1 MTRIAY
7 LVSHPIQYQAP
18 LLRRLAQEKDLDF
31 VALFLSDFSTRPYR
45 DHGFQRSIAWD
56 VDLLEG
62 YQSRVLRAWGRR
74 DSVGFWKPFTIDVEG
89 ELRRGGYDA
98 LWLHGYAHHAQL
110 RAVLAAKR
118 LGMKVLLR
126 GESHA
131 TTSRLSGVA
140 RTVKDTLLSQ
150 LFTHVDAFLAI
161 GTANREHYLSLGVPA
176 AKIFLTPYAVDNA
189 RFQAAS
195 TAERGNEV
203 RQSLGLSDS
212 RAVILCAS
220 KLQPIKRVWDLWK
233 AYEKLSPNGVD
244 EPSPY
249 LVFVGDGEHR
259 ADLEAAV
266 ERRGWNSVRFA
277 GFQNQTQMPA
287 YYASCDVYVLC
298 SQRETWGLAVNEAMN
313 AGKAVIVTEHVGG
326 AKDLVDEGGNGYVVP
341 VGDVDALSDRLKRI
355 TGDRSLAKQMGANS
369 LRRISR
375 WDFDAD
381 VEGLRQALA
390 ACGLGAIERAI
401 A

>member
-18 LLRRLAQEKDLDF
+18 LLRRLARERDLDF

-45 DHGFQRSIAWD
+45 DHGFRRSIAWD
-56 VDLLEG
+56 VDLLDG
-62 YQSRVLRAWGRR
+62 YQSKVLRAWGRR
-74 DSVGFWKPFTIDVEG
+74 DGVGFWKPFTIDVER

-98 LWLHGYAHHAQL
+98 VWLHGYAHHAQL

-140 RTVKDTLLSQ
+140 RTLKDRLLSQ

-161 GTANREHYLSLGVPA
+161 GTANSDHYLSLGVPA
-176 AKIFLTPYAVDNA
+176 EKIFLMPYAVDNA
-189 RFQAAS
+189 RFQSAA
-195 TAERGNEV
+195 TVDRGNEV

-220 KLQPIKRVWDLWK
+220 KLQPIKRVWDLWH

-249 LVFVGDGEHR
+249 LVFVGDGEYR

-266 ERRGWNSVRFA
+266 ASRRWNSVRFA
-277 GFQNQTQMPA
+277 GFQNQTQMPG
-287 YYASCDVYVLC
+287 YYAACDVYVLC

-313 AGKAVIVTEHVGG
+313 AAKAVIVSEYVGA
-326 AKDLVDEGGNGYVVP
+326 AKDLVDDGGNGYVVP
-341 VGDVDALSDRLKRI
+341 VGDVDALSDRLRRI
-355 TGDRSLAKQMGANS
+355 TVDRELAKRMGANS
-369 LRRISR
+369 LRRISE
-375 WDFDAD
+375 WDFEAD
-381 VEGLRQALA
+381 VDGLRQALA
-390 ACGLGAIERAI
+390 ACGLRASELAI